1 VTEGQIGD
9 TSLSTPPSDTDADL
23 VNSDMFDHHPPINT
37 MHNGQSPPA
46 TDDHLRSDHIFH
58 VPLQKRK
65 SQASPRE
72 SLIRGDSVWYSPSE
86 DSPDTSPEIIE
97 TPFFDDMFSFIFDD
111 RPLSSSPEK
120 GTDHQPDT
128 GQEWSSTEQREC
140 CSSKTSSVASSSDD
154 RCAGDVTPKV
164 TERSEEVLQ
173 DVLEESQPKGKDS
186 CGETRS
192 KVKKQRPK
200 SSNRNRVKLVLVTK
214 MKISDKP
221 VRSLIQTRYDYHDV
235 VMVFMLHVL

>member
-1 VTEGQIGD
+1 MGD
-9 TSLSTPPSDTDADL
+9 TSLSTPPPDTHADP
-23 VNSDMFDHHPPINT
+23 VNSDTSDHHPPVIT
-37 MHNGQSPPA
+37 IHSGQSPPA
-46 TDDHLRSDHIFH
+46 TDGHLSSDHIFH

-72 SLIRGDSVWYSPSE
+72 SLIRGDSVWYSHSE

-97 TPFFDDMFSFIFDD
+97 TPFFDDTFSFTFDD
-111 RPLSSSPEK
+111 KPLSSSPEK
-120 GTDHQPDT
+120 GTDHRPDM
-128 GQEWSSTEQREC
+128 GQEWSSMEQHERF
-140 CSSKTSSVASSSDD
+140 SSKTSSVESSSDD
-154 RCAGDVTPKV
+154 RCVGDVTPKV

-173 DVLEESQPKGKDS
+173 GVVGESQPKGKDS

-200 SSNRNRVKLVLVTK
+200 SANRKVVKLVLVTK

-221 VRSLIQTRYDYHDV
+221 VRSLIQTRYV
-235 VMVFMLHVL
+235 VILVQN

>member
-1 VTEGQIGD
+1 MTEGQVGD
-9 TSLSTPPSDTDADL
+9 TSLSTRPPDTDTDP
-23 VNSDMFDHHPPINT
+23 VNSDTLDHHPPVNT
-37 MHNGQSPPA
+37 MHNGQSPPT

-97 TPFFDDMFSFIFDD
+97 TPFMDDMFSFTFDD
-111 RPLSSSPEK
+111 KPLSSSPEK
-120 GTDHQPDT
+120 GTDRRPDT
-128 GQEWSSTEQREC
+128 GQEWSSAEQRER

-154 RCAGDVTPKV
+154 RCVGDVTPKV
-164 TERSEEVLQ
+164 TERSEEFTQGV
-173 DVLEESQPKGKDS
+173 VEESQPNGRDS

-192 KVKKQRPK
+192 KVKKPRPK
-200 SSNRNRVKLVLVTK
+200 SANRNRVKLVLVTK

-221 VRSLIQTRYDYHDV
+221 VRSLIQTRYV
-235 VMVFMLHVL
+235 VILAHN